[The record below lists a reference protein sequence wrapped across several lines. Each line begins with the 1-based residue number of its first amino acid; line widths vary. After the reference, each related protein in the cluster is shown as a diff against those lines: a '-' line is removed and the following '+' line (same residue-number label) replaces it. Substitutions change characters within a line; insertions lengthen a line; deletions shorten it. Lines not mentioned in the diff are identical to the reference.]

1 MQVCLCALFR
11 SKRIGYPTLL
21 GIDRTAELPNGEPK
35 RATSSTCSRR
45 NEIFHV
51 YTNKNKIEFNFP
63 NHHRVSLLVS
73 IYREECAF
81 VCLFAVHSVPAIA
94 SVTKLSMDLP

>member
-1 MQVCLCALFR
+1 MLCFDR
-11 SKRIGYPTLL
+11 SVSVILPCL

-63 NHHRVSLLVS
+63 NHHRVSLLV
-73 IYREECAF
+73 
-81 VCLFAVHSVPAIA
+81 CLY
-94 SVTKLSMDLP
+94 M